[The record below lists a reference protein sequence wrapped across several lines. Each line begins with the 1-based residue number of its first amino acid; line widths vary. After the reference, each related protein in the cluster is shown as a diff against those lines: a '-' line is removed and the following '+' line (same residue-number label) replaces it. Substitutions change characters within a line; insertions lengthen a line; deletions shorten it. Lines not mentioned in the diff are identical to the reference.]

1 MRLKCGYVSPLSGK
15 RITPRSGCG
24 VGVVG
29 GGLDE
34 ADSSKGRKGW
44 GVEGV
49 GVGER
54 EGSERARTSS
64 Y

>member
-1 MRLKCGYVSPLSGK
+1 MEKESPLEA
-15 RITPRSGCG
+15 G
-24 VGVVG
+24 VGWGWG